1 MRALARFFVVNNKFT
16 LVLSLGLI
24 IFGVFGLVRI
34 SSEAFPSVDIGTVI
48 VTTPYKGATA
58 SDIETKITKPL
69 EDEIRTVRGIKKVI
83 STSQSGLS
91 QIVTEVDI
99 DKYNV
104 KAVIPDLQRAV
115 DRARGLPTDL
125 DQKPS
130 FLELKSDEFPVI
142 ELAVIGSNKDRLRDR
157 VADLLKEE
165 IQDNK
170 KVSNVLLSGFRERQ
184 FSIYLDKAK
193 LEQNHIAINEVVN
206 ALSTRNVTIPGGE
219 LRSSTEQK
227 LLRIEGKA
235 TNVNE
240 LGAIVVR
247 ANYSGEGVRIRD
259 VARVVDDMEE
269 AQVLARHNGEEA
281 TLLTISKKGGVDL
294 IVLSREVQTIVD
306 NFRKTYGDRLSFS
319 IYNNEGVRVE
329 KRISILSSNAVIGL
343 VLVVFFLLVFL
354 PGWIGVMTSLSLPL
368 AIFAT
373 LGLLPVLGYSI
384 NTITILAMIIAV
396 GMLVD
401 NAIVVSENFVR
412 LREEGTPTQ
421 EAVERSINDLWV
433 PITASLLTTIAAFLP
448 MLVTSG
454 VLGQFIK
461 AMPIVVSLALG
472 ISLLESFFLLP
483 MRLSAIGHRVG
494 QRHGKVTKVDWFTRW
509 VLPAFTGFMRV
520 AIRWRYLMALVF
532 GGIIVGSFVLMT
544 QFNKFILFPADQTEV
559 YLGRIELPE
568 GAPLEKTD
576 QVTAEIVQSIKEKL
590 GSQLAHTIARSGAA
604 EVDPTDPKGRS
615 GANAAIIIMFVNEA
629 TKNTVATN
637 DFLTSLRTVTHPGV
651 KSLSFEAQINGPPI
665 GDPINAT
672 FRSNNLEQLAAT
684 AEEVRA
690 MLASTQGIFDT
701 KIDDVY
707 GDQEVRLKIDHDK
720 VARLGLSLQEI
731 GLTVRVAIAGQSTGD
746 VNLDNREVE
755 YYLRLKA
762 DDRQTMQQLKAIQIA
777 DRQGNLIPLGQLASF
792 EQVRG
797 EAHVKRFDFR
807 RAKTVTANLN
817 DDVITSVEANALI
830 EKQFVELQ
838 KKYPDVTLTFGG
850 EGENSKESF
859 ASLLQALILSIVGI
873 FALLVLI
880 FRSFL
885 SPFIILSTIPLG
897 LVGMSLAFYL
907 EGRPVSFL
915 AVIGIIGL
923 GGIIVNSGIVLI
935 SFIEQLKQEAQLG
948 IQEILIRA
956 SVLRLRAVV
965 VTALTTVSG
974 LMPTAYGFGG
984 ADEFIIPIC
993 LALAWGLTSGTI
1005 LTIIWVPCAYGI
1017 ATDLTGLMSR
1027 IMGRKPVEPSTNNG
1041 LVDAKGA

>member
-1 MRALARFFVVNNKFT
+1 MRALARFFVANHKFT

-24 IFGVFGLVRI
+24 IFGAFGLFRI
-34 SSEAFPSVDIGTVI
+34 SSEAFPSVDIGAVI

-83 STSQSGLS
+83 STSQAGLS
-91 QIVTEVDI
+91 QILTEVDI
-99 DKYNV
+99 DNYDV

-125 DQKPS
+125 DQKPG
-130 FLELKSDEFPVI
+130 FLEIKSDEFPVI
-142 ELAVIGSNKDRLRDR
+142 ELAVSGSNKDRLRDR

-170 KVSNVLLSGFRERQ
+170 KISNVVLSGFRERQ
-184 FSIYLDKAK
+184 FSIFLDKAK
-193 LEQNHIAINEVVN
+193 LERNHIAINEVLN

-235 TNVNE
+235 TTVNE
-240 LGAIVVR
+240 LEAIVVR
-247 ANYSGEGVRIRD
+247 ANYSGEGVRIGD

-269 AQVLARHNGEEA
+269 AQVLTRHNGEEA

-294 IVLSREVQTIVD
+294 IVLSREVQTIVE
-306 NFRKTYGDRLSFS
+306 NFRKTYGDRLSIS
-319 IYNNEGVRVE
+319 IYNNEGIRVE
-329 KRISILSSNAVIGL
+329 KRIGILASNAVIGL
-343 VLVVFFLLVFL
+343 MLVVFFLLVFL
-354 PGWIGVMTSLSLPL
+354 PGWVGVMTSLSLPL

-412 LREEGTPTQ
+412 LREEGVPTD
-421 EAVERSINDLWV
+421 EAIERSVDDLWV
-433 PITASLLTTIAAFLP
+433 PISASLLTTIAAFLP

-494 QRHGKVTKVDWFTRW
+494 QRQGKAIKIDWFTRW
-509 VLPAFTGFMRV
+509 VLPGFTGMMRV
-520 AIRWRYLMALVF
+520 AIRWRYLIALVF
-532 GGIIVGSFVLMT
+532 GGIILGSFVLMT
-544 QFNKFILFPADQTEV
+544 QFNKFVLFPADQTEI
-559 YLGRIELPE
+559 YLGRIELAE
-568 GAPLEKTD
+568 GTPLGKTD
-576 QVTAEIVQSIKEKL
+576 QVTAEIVQGIKEKL

-604 EVDPTDPKGRS
+604 ALDPTDPKGRS

-629 TKNTVATN
+629 TKNTVATS
-637 DFLTSLRTVTHPGV
+637 DFLASLRTVTHPGV
-651 KSLSFEAQINGPPI
+651 KSLSFEAQVNGPPI

-684 AEEVRA
+684 ADEVKA
-690 MLASTQGIFDT
+690 MLSSTEGIFDT

-731 GLTVRVAIAGQSTGD
+731 GLTVRVAIAGQSIGD
-746 VNLDNREVE
+746 VNLDNREVD
-755 YYLRLKA
+755 YYLRLKGE
-762 DDRQTMQQLKAIQIA
+762 DRQTMQQLKAIQIA

-817 DDVITSVEANALI
+817 DNVITSVEANALI
-830 EKQFVELQ
+830 EKQFVDLQ

-897 LVGMSLAFYL
+897 LVGMSLAFYA

-915 AVIGIIGL
+915 AVIGVIGL

-935 SFIEQLKQEAQLG
+935 SFIEQLKQENQLSM
-948 IQEILIRA
+948 QEILIRA

-974 LMPTAYGFGG
+974 LMPTAYGIGG

-993 LALAWGLTSGTI
+993 LALAWGLTSGTL

-1017 ATDLTGLMSR
+1017 ATDLTGLTSR
-1027 IMGRKPVEPSTNNG
+1027 IMGRKPIEPLARNE
-1041 LVDAKGA
+1041 LLDAKGA